1 MEMITINIKR
11 NDFKQ
16 PNVLRENIVQSLC
29 DHIVY
34 HLNEDGNG
42 TYSLMISAT
51 SCGAYRVFVQLN
63 NDGSVFKLSSTLA
76 NYETKNAIK
85 VTTKEMEMVVEI
97 LQDADYYLYINHYTS
112 GEYKYIFSKKP
123 YLGARKGERVKFN
136 LFID

>member
-42 TYSLMISAT
+42 TYGVVPLTVGSAP
-51 SCGAYRVFVQLN
+51 S
-63 NDGSVFKLSSTLA
+63 
-76 NYETKNAIK
+76 
-85 VTTKEMEMVVEI
+85 
-97 LQDADYYLYINHYTS
+97 
-112 GEYKYIFSKKP
+112 
-123 YLGARKGERVKFN
+123 
-136 LFID
+136 